1 MKKDATQFLKK
12 NDDVGY
18 VMFTPDGKLLIGGP
32 FGVTCNYD
40 GLEMY
45 HILMIA
51 ENHFSNL
58 LAAANDPDLLKDI
71 VKLQAESQGR

>member
-1 MKKDATQFLKK
+1 MKKDAAQFLKN

-18 VMFTPDGKLLIGGP
+18 VLYTPDGKLLIGGTS
-32 FGVTCNYD
+32 GVTCNYD

-51 ENHFSNL
+51 ENHFSLL
-58 LAAANDPDLLKDI
+58 LAAINDQDLMKDI
-71 VKLQAESQGR
+71 VRLQAASQER